1 MVSLSSSGLP
11 VLWNMVALVTVP
23 VTVST
28 VTTQIPFPVRLRR
41 FTSYV
46 YPGKGA
52 LIAMDCAT
60 ESDIGTGAEMLA
72 ASGCTEERGRFFARG
87 FSSTTTGADCSAE
100 AGSSVGV
107 AGF

>member
-23 VTVST
+23 VAVST

-41 FTSYV
+41 LTSYV

-60 ESDIGTGAEMLA
+60 ESDIGTGAELA
-72 ASGCTEERGRFFARG
+72 ASSCTEERGRFFARG

-100 AGSSVGV
+100 AGSSVGL